1 MADLL
6 LEVGTEEIPASYI
19 DPALKSLS
27 QSAQTSLKNL
37 RLSYRAVHTWG
48 TPRRLV
54 LMVEGLS
61 ESQPDLDQEIMGPPE
76 RVAFDPHGHPT
87 KAALG
92 FARSQ
97 GVAPED
103 LQVVE
108 TPRGRYVAARKR
120 HAGRPTKDL
129 LAEELPLW
137 ITRIPFPK
145 SMRWGESPLRFA
157 RPIHWILALLDR
169 EVVPFGLESLQS
181 GRTTRGHRFMNP
193 GEAVVNHPRE
203 YLDLC
208 RSLHVIADPQERCAM
223 IEREA
228 IRAARALGG
237 RLREDPEL
245 LKTVVN
251 LVEYP
256 VVVAGSFQREF
267 LELPREVLIT
277 AMREHQK
284 FFSVQEDDGNLLPYF
299 LNIAN
304 LLPPS
309 LDTIRRGN
317 ERVLRARL
325 SDARFFF
332 QEDTKHPLQERIEK
346 LSGII
351 FHAKLGTMMEK
362 VERIR
367 TLASGLALELEPGW
381 VAQVQRA
388 ALLCKADLTT
398 EMVGEFPTLQGT
410 MGMYY
415 ALLQGEAKEVAEA
428 IKEHY
433 LPAFAGDRIPSG
445 PVGAMVALADKL
457 DTVVGCFAAGEP
469 PSGAGDPLGVRRA
482 ALGVLRILLE
492 RGYRVDLG
500 LAVERALELVRPQVG
515 NIPEGALQEILDF
528 FKVRL
533 ENLWVSE
540 GHNAAAVQAVLGS
553 GLQDLP
559 QSLARLEALERFMQD
574 EDFSDLALSFKRV
587 LNIVG
592 EHLPGEVDPSLFCQ
606 PQEAELLE
614 LVMWAEA
621 QIPERMGRSQHL
633 EALHDLAT
641 QRKKLDGFF
650 DAVLVN
656 DPDPRLRANRLK
668 MLARLARVFLK
679 LADFSKLSGRAAT
692 G

>member
-19 DPALKSLS
+19 HPALESLA

-37 RLSYRAVHTWG
+37 RLSHKDVRTWG
-48 TPRRLV
+48 TPRRLA
-54 LMVEGLS
+54 LLVEEVS
-61 ESQPDLDQEIMGPPE
+61 EAQPDLDQEILGPPE
-76 RVAFDPHGHPT
+76 RVALDSNGKPT

-92 FARSQ
+92 FARAQ
-97 GVAPED
+97 GVSVEE
-103 LQVVE
+103 LKVVE
-108 TPRGRYVAARKR
+108 TPRGRYVAVRKR
-120 HAGRPTKDL
+120 ERGGLAKDL
-129 LAEELPLW
+129 LAQELPRW
-137 ITRIPFPK
+137 ITQIPFPK
-145 SMRWGESPLRFA
+145 SMRWGESSLRFA

-169 EVVPFGLESLQS
+169 EVIPFRLESLQS
-181 GRTTRGHRFMNP
+181 GRTTRGHRFMSP
-193 GEAVVNHPRE
+193 GEAKVNHPRE
-203 YLDLC
+203 YLDVC
-208 RSLHVIADPQERCAM
+208 RSLHVIADPLERTEMIQE
-223 IEREA
+223 EA
-228 IRAARALGG
+228 AQAARSLGG
-237 RLREDPEL
+237 RLLEDPEL

-256 VVVAGSFQREF
+256 VVVAGSFQEEF
-267 LELPREVLIT
+267 LQLPREVLIT

-284 FFSVQEDDGNLLPYF
+284 FFSVQDDNGNLLPFF

-304 LLPPS
+304 LRPS
-309 LDTIRRGN
+309 SLETIRKGN

-332 QEDTKHPLQERIEK
+332 QEDAKHSLQERVEK
-346 LSGII
+346 LSGVI

-367 TLASGLALELEPGW
+367 TLAVGLALELEPES
-381 VAQVQRA
+381 VPQVERA

-398 EMVGEFPTLQGT
+398 EMVGEFPALQGI

-415 ALLQGEAKEVAEA
+415 ALLQGETKEVAEA
-428 IKEHY
+428 IREHY
-433 LPAFAGDRIPSG
+433 LPAFAGDRIPRG

-492 RGYRVDLG
+492 RCYRLDLAPV
-500 LAVERALELVRPQVG
+500 LEKALELVRPQVG
-515 NIPEGALQEILDF
+515 DVTKETLEEILAF
-528 FKVRL
+528 FEVRL
-533 ENLWVSE
+533 ENLWISQ
-540 GHNAAAVQAVLGS
+540 GHDGAAVQAILGS
-553 GLQDLP
+553 ALKDLP
-559 QSLARLEALERFMQD
+559 GGLARLEAMEKFMQ
-574 EDFSDLALSFKRV
+574 EESFSDLAISFKRV

-592 EHLPGEVDPSLFCQ
+592 DHPAGEVDPSLFTQ
-606 PQEAELLE
+606 PQEKELLE
-614 LVMWAEA
+614 LVCWAESR
-621 QIPERMGRSQHL
+621 IPERMEKSQHL
-633 EALHDLAT
+633 EALQELAA

-656 DPDPRLRANRLK
+656 DPDPRLKLNRLN
-668 MLARLARVFLK
+668 MLARLARVFLV
-679 LADFSKLSGRAAT
+679 LADFSKLSGRAPT

>member
-19 DPALKSLS
+19 HPALESLA

-37 RLSYRAVHTWG
+37 RLSHKRVHTWG
-48 TPRRLV
+48 TPRRLA
-54 LMVEGLS
+54 LMVEEVS
-61 ESQPDLDQEIMGPPE
+61 DSQPDLDQEVLGPPE
-76 RVAFDPHGHPT
+76 RVALDSHGKPT

-97 GVAPED
+97 GVSVEE
-103 LQVVE
+103 LKVVE
-108 TPRGRYVAARKR
+108 TPRGRYVAVRKR
-120 HAGRPTKDL
+120 QRGGLAKDL
-129 LAEELPLW
+129 LAQELPRW
-137 ITRIPFPK
+137 ITQIPFPK
-145 SMRWGESPLRFA
+145 SMRWGESSLRFA

-169 EVVPFGLESLQS
+169 EVIPFRLESLQS
-181 GRTTRGHRFMNP
+181 GCTTRGHRFMSP
-193 GEAVVNHPRE
+193 GQATVNHPRE
-203 YLDLC
+203 YLDVC
-208 RSLHVIADPQERCAM
+208 RSLHVIADPRERAEMIQQEASQ
-223 IEREA
+223 
-228 IRAARALGG
+228 AASSLGG
-237 RLREDPEL
+237 RLLEDQQL
-245 LKTVVN
+245 LKTVAN

-256 VVVAGSFQREF
+256 VVVAGAFQEEF
-267 LELPREVLIT
+267 LQLPREVLIT

-284 FFSVQEDDGNLLPYF
+284 FFSVQDGSGNLLPFF

-304 LLPPS
+304 LRPS
-309 LDTIRRGN
+309 SLETIRKGN

-332 QEDTKHPLQERIEK
+332 QEDAKRSLQERIEK

-351 FHAKLGTMMEK
+351 FHAKLGTVMEK

-367 TLASGLALELEPGW
+367 TLAVGLALELEPGC
-381 VAQVQRA
+381 VPQVERA

-398 EMVGEFPTLQGT
+398 EMVGEFPALQGI

-428 IKEHY
+428 IREHY

-492 RGYRVDLG
+492 RSYALDLG
-500 LAVERALELVRPQVG
+500 SVVDRALGLLRAQMG
-515 NIPEGALQEILDF
+515 KIREGTSEEILDF

-533 ENLWVSE
+533 ENLWVSQ
-540 GHNAAAVQAVLGS
+540 GHDMAAIQAVLGA
-553 GLQDLP
+553 GLKNLP
-559 QSLARLEALERFMQD
+559 ATLKRLEALEEFMG
-574 EDFSDLALSFKRV
+574 EDGFSDLALSFKRV

-592 EHLPGEVDPSLFCQ
+592 DHSPGEVDPSLFRQ
-606 PQEAELLE
+606 DEEKDLLE
-614 LVMWAEA
+614 LVSWLETRIPQQTTEA
-621 QIPERMGRSQHL
+621 KHL
-633 EALHDLAT
+633 EALHELAAQRRRLDL
-641 QRKKLDGFF
+641 FF

-656 DPDPRLRANRLK
+656 DPDPAVRANRLS

-679 LADFSKLSGRAAT
+679 LADFSKLSGKA
-692 G
+692 